1 MLAHQSKAPAKAP
14 PPALGSLPTDQQADI
29 AEMGLSNA
37 EVSLVL
43 GALAAQSGG
52 AGGGDAAPAADS
64 GPVGTQ
70 GAMPYQDKLQNSFG
84 TDFSGIRATIG
95 GKAGADAAGKGMA
108 AAADGTDVTFAAT
121 PTLWLAAHEAAHTAL
136 GHKGGDNPQEEAEA
150 DAIADK
156 VAAGGS
162 VKDRVDVKKA
172 MGTQGVAAY
181 KVKGKLKVG
190 STGQVATDSG
200 QGLWA
205 SDSRIDEA
213 NQKLKGAG
221 KDGSFIR
228 LNKGSDTKKIGSKRL
243 NVVEPT
249 WVSKGSKD
257 GMHGK
262 VSSVN
267 AGDQADSEGETSGPM
282 ALWSD
287 CGRSSGAVTGSK
299 GGDREVVYQKDGK
312 TKTSSGQMDNSVS
325 GWLRTEPGGM
335 ANAIY
340 MDNLPA
346 FIRKTENAAFLTE
359 GVHYR
364 TVKYTG
370 FQGWIAGVLK
380 KPTQETKYLTPKTIV
395 EAKSMYA
402 ALGEDGRDKFD
413 KEAGINHYANPEIGQ
428 TYSMATEGD
437 MPGFKEKRK
446 NFTWNYHWAGVVMKD
461 GSDNVSL
468 ENYAVTGEYAKSKG
482 VQQGEFVNREWNFD
496 MYGTEDKD
504 QTFHEAHLD
513 SGTHGT
519 HATSIAVQ
527 AKKK

>member
-1 MLAHQSKAPAKAP
+1 MPARQSKAPSKAP
-14 PPALGSLPTDQQADI
+14 PPALNSLPTDQQSDI

-37 EVSLVL
+37 EVSVVL
-43 GALAAQSGG
+43 GAIAAQSGG
-52 AGGGDAAPAADS
+52 ATAAGDGGDDVSA
-64 GPVGTQ
+64 GTT
-70 GAMPYQDKLQNSFG
+70 GAMPYQEKLQKSFG
-84 TDFSGIRATIG
+84 TDFSGIRAKVG
-95 GKAGADAAGKGMA
+95 GKDGA
-108 AAADGTDVTFAAT
+108 AAAEKGMSAFADGPEVTFAET
-121 PTLWLAAHEAAHTAL
+121 PTLWLAAHEAAHAAL
-136 GHKGGDNPQEEAEA
+136 GHKGGDNQQEEAEA

-156 VAAGGS
+156 VSTGAS
-162 VKDRVDVKKA
+162 VKDQVNVKKA
-172 MGTQGVAAY
+172 LGTQGIAAY
-181 KVKGKLKVG
+181 KEKNGLKVG
-190 STGQVATDSG
+190 STGQIATDGG

-205 SDSRIDEA
+205 SDGRIDEA

-228 LNKGSDTKKIGSKRL
+228 LNKGSGTKKVSGTRL
-243 NVVEPT
+243 NEVAPA

-257 GMHGK
+257 AMHGK

-267 AGDQADSEGETSGPM
+267 AGDQADSEGETDGSM

-299 GGDREVVYQKDGK
+299 GGDREAVYKKDGK
-312 TKTSSGQMDNSVS
+312 TKTSTGKMDSSVS

-346 FIRKTENAAFLTE
+346 FIRKPENAGFLTE
-359 GVHYR
+359 DVHYR
-364 TVKYTG
+364 LVTYNP
-370 FQGWIAGVLK
+370 FQSWVAGLLK
-380 KPTQETKYLTPKTIV
+380 KPKVETKYLTPKTIV

-402 ALGEDGRDKFD
+402 ALGEDGQDKFD
-413 KEAGINHYANPEIGQ
+413 KEAGINHHANPEIGQ

-446 NFTWNYHWAGVVMKD
+446 NFTWNYHWAGVIMKD

-482 VQQGEFVNREWNFD
+482 VDQGEFVNREWNFD

-504 QTFHEAHLD
+504 QTFHQAHLD

-519 HATSIAVQ
+519 HATSIVAQ